1 MRFLGLAVV
10 GLVLGCSG
18 GASVDAG
25 DAGVDATSD
34 AISPGVDAAKD
45 GPASLDSAPPP
56 VDGSPEG
63 STANGCI
70 TDTSVGS
77 HTIVCDGITYT
88 VSVPPACAK
97 GCGLVLD
104 VHGATMDSTME
115 DANTAMR
122 ALGAQYGFVVVQ
134 PNANPA
140 PPTSSWNPVTD
151 DAKVFAFLQ
160 SALIAWTVDPK
171 RVHMTGF
178 SQGGMMTFRFLCAHA
193 AVFASMAPAAGD
205 GCTFTANDS
214 PSQEVPLLYM
224 HGTKDALIVF
234 NVNAIP
240 QRNEVVTGWKMG
252 AGQQIAGD
260 ASYQRTRYLSPTGT
274 PFEFLQHDYS
284 AASLVLSG
292 HCYPGSTDP
301 GGATGQLFSFACTQ
315 TTAFT
320 WGVEV
325 MKFFVAHPKP

>member
-1 MRFLGLAVV
+1 MRFLGFAIGTLA
-10 GLVLGCSG
+10 LGCSA
-18 GASVDAG
+18 GASVVDPQDAG
-25 DAGVDATSD
+25 SGA
-34 AISPGVDAAKD
+34 DAASPAD
-45 GPASLDSAPPP
+45 AARDADASLDSASPP
-56 VDGSPEG
+56 VDGGPDG

-70 TDTSVGS
+70 TDTSVGP
-77 HTIVCDGITYT
+77 HTVVCDGITYT

-104 VHGATMDSTME
+104 VHGATMDATME

-140 PPTSSWNPVTD
+140 PPQSSWNPVAD
-151 DAKVFAFLQ
+151 DPKVFAFLQ
-160 SALIAWTVDPK
+160 SARIAWTIDPK

-178 SQGGMMTFRFLCAHA
+178 SQGGMMTFRFLCKHA
-193 AVFASMAPAAGD
+193 DVFASMAPAAGT
-205 GCTFTANDS
+205 GCTFGVNDA

-224 HGTKDALIVF
+224 HGTKDALIYF

-240 QRNEVVTGWKMG
+240 QRNQVVTGWAMG
-252 AGQQIAGD
+252 AGQPIAGD
-260 ASYQRTRYLSPTGT
+260 TNFQRTRYLSAGGT
-274 PFEFLQHDYS
+274 PFEFLQHDY
-284 AASLVLSG
+284 AAATPVISG
-292 HCYPGSTDP
+292 HCYPGSADP
-301 GGATGQLFSFACTQ
+301 GGAKGQLFSFACAGTS
-315 TTAFT
+315 AFT